1 MEPKETVDVITQITY
16 IFFIYL
22 LMAVFVERSVE
33 IYVSIFNYC
42 DLKWKR
48 YKVWNRRAEQYRDKL
63 DRLYNF
69 DPSAKVN
76 NMFSW
81 LLWGIVSEPSYSGGK
96 FTISATTIR
105 TKYLRV
111 YTRVVANIIALILV
125 YILHSNFKIT
135 FVDVVQRV
143 MLETP
148 TLAFFKVHD
157 FWGVIISAVAVAAGV
172 EPLHALITKV
182 EKAGKKKS

>member
-33 IYVSIFNYC
+33 IFVSIFNYC

-48 YKVWNRRAEQYRDKL
+48 YKTWNKRAEKYRDKL

-76 NMFSW
+76 NLFNW
-81 LLWGIVSEPSYSGGK
+81 LLWGIVSEASYTGGK
-96 FTISATTIR
+96 LTISAITIR
-105 TKYLRV
+105 TKYLQIYCRV
-111 YTRVVANIIALILV
+111 FANIVALILV
-125 YILHSNFKIT
+125 SILYFNFNIT
-135 FVDVVQRV
+135 FVDVVQHV
-143 MLETP
+143 LPETP
-148 TLAFFKVHD
+148 TLAFFTKHV
-157 FWGVIISAVAVAAGV
+157 FAGIIMSAIAVAAGV